1 MKLDEFESILR
12 KTLDDRRLS
21 RSERKAVAALLDDEG
36 LDHRGLSTYRNA
48 ALGIARE
55 AMRDGRDA
63 DVATWLYDVLNLLT
77 PPPLAE
83 VRAEALFSPG
93 TACLERIIG
102 LIRGTRQR
110 LEVCVYTITDDRI
123 AEVLLDAHRRNVD
136 VRVLS
141 DAVKTLDLG
150 SDIRR
155 LAAEG
160 VAVALDT
167 PDKYMHHKFAVFDR
181 RLVVTGSYNWTRS
194 AARANDENLIV
205 SSDPRLVEAFTAEF
219 GKLWE
224 RYADV

>member
-1 MKLDEFESILR
+1 MKLAEFESILR
-12 KTLDDRRLS
+12 KTLDDGRLS
-21 RSERKAVAALLDDEG
+21 RSERRAVSSLLDDEG
-36 LDHRGLSTYRNA
+36 LDNHALATYRNA
-48 ALGIARE
+48 ALGIARG
-55 AMRDGRDA
+55 AMRDSRDP

-110 LEVCVYTITDDRI
+110 MAVCVYTITDDRI
-123 AEVLLDAHRRNVD
+123 AQALLDAHRRNVE

-141 DAVKTLDLG
+141 DAVKTLDPG

-205 SSDPRLVEAFTAEF
+205 SSDPRLVDSFVAEF
-219 GKLWE
+219 AKLWE
-224 RYADV
+224 RYAEP

>member
-1 MKLDEFESILR
+1 MKLAELESILR
-12 KTLDDRRLS
+12 KTLDDGRLS
-21 RSERKAVAALLDDEG
+21 RSERKAVAALLDEAD
-36 LDHRGLSTYRNA
+36 LDHHTLATYRNA
-48 ALGIARE
+48 ALGIARG

-93 TACLERIIG
+93 TACLQRIIG
-102 LIRGTRQR
+102 LIRGARQR
-110 LEVCVYTITDDRI
+110 IDVCVYTITDDRI
-123 AEVLLDAHRRNVD
+123 AEALLDAHRRNVD
-136 VRVLS
+136 LRVLS
-141 DAVKTLDLG
+141 DAVKTLDPG

-181 RLVVTGSYNWTRS
+181 RLLLTGSYNWTRS

-219 GKLWE
+219 GQLWE
-224 RYADV
+224 RYAAA